1 MAAERHVGG
10 GLPVFLGRRKTGS
23 YSNYYMDVGDLL
35 VQALLSLLCGALVFI
50 WLIKA
55 CVIPPGTHL
64 VDIYK
69 NSDYTIDESSTF
81 EE

>member
-1 MAAERHVGG
+1 
-10 GLPVFLGRRKTGS
+10 
-23 YSNYYMDVGDLL
+23 MDVGDLL